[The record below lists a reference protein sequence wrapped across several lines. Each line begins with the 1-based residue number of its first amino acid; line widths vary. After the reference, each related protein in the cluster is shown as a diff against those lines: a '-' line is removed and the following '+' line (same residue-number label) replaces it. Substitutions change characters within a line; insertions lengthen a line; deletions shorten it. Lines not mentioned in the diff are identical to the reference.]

1 MQKRYWVG
9 RRKDELGDLKWGDEM
24 NAILVY
30 AAFWL
35 KQHKIP
41 FEWGFL
47 QTFCLWRHCCKFATK
62 DSHLLQLRY
71 QWPRNSKPAYKL
83 FCSLPNIRLEDW
95 YPGKKRS
102 DTMLLWVESANYLYP
117 AIWLSRIMI
126 YHVTITHTFPELY
139 SLNSE
144 TFFALNKCDEHDM
157 KRIHSSAQE
166 LAGNMT

>member
-1 MQKRYWVG
+1 MLLGWKAERWF
-9 RRKDELGDLKWGDEM
+9 RRLKMRGWNECNQFTRPFGWNNTKYLSSGDSCR
-24 NAILVY
+24 
-30 AAFWL
+30 
-35 KQHKIP
+35 P
-41 FEWGFL
+41 FAL
-47 QTFCLWRHCCKFATK
+47 TA
-62 DSHLLQLRY
+62 LLQICHKRL
-71 QWPRNSKPAYKL
+71 SPATVK
-83 FCSLPNIRLEDW
+83 NTNDRGTANRLTNYFAVYLTFGWRTGTPE
-95 YPGKKRS
+95 KSVRIQCC
-102 DTMLLWVESANYLYP
+102 LWVESADYLYP